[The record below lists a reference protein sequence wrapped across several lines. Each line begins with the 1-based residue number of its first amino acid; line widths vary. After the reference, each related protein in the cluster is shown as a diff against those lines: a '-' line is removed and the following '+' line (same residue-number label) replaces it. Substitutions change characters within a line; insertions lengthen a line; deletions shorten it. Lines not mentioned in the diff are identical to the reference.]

1 MFVEIYQ
8 DTVFE
13 HKDLPADVSVDF
25 FWRGYWL
32 MLSTKHRVWT
42 SPVVMK
48 TGWGKRWHRDMPILF
63 QSSTFF
69 SVAWEELEARQHLSA
84 PTLENTGRWQAAIFV
99 NQLSCLTR
107 FSCWLGTSHYI
118 QGRTN
123 KHSPKINRN
132 MLYPK
137 STGTP
142 IFDAENYKFS
152 DRYLLKSTQPVIFHV
167 NPK

>member
-13 HKDLPADVSVDF
+13 HEDLPADVSVDF

-42 SPVVMK
+42 SPVAMK
-48 TGWGKRWHRDMPILF
+48 TGWGKRWHRDMPILC

-69 SVAWEELEARQHLSA
+69 LLPGRSLRHVSISQHQLWKILED
-84 PTLENTGRWQAAIFV
+84 GRAIFV

-123 KHSPKINRN
+123 KHSPKVNRN

-142 IFDAENYKFS
+142 TFDAENYKFS
-152 DRYLLKSTQPVIFHV
+152 DTYLLKSTQPVIFHV